1 MIIKVTVP
9 LRKEKPPT
17 SNQSDK
23 HKKPWN
29 TPKVQRGQRKKEKMN
44 ERKEWRNKKQNLLA
58 QRKNLGKK
66 NKKRIIQQPR

>member
-9 LRKEKPPT
+9 LRKENPPT

-44 ERKEWRNKKQNLLA
+44 ERKEWRNKNQNLLA

-66 NKKRIIQQPR
+66 NKKGIIQQPR

>member
-9 LRKEKPPT
+9 LRKEKPPHIKSKWQT
-17 SNQSDK
+17 
-23 HKKPWN
+23 KKPWN

-44 ERKEWRNKKQNLLA
+44 ERKEWRNKNQNLLA